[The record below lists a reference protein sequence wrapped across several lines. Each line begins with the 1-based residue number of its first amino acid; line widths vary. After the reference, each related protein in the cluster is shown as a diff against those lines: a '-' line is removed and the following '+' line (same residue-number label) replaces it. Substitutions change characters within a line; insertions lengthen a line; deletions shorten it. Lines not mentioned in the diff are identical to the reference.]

1 MRLTPR
7 GPRPGQVFGPEA
19 RPAQRDQARPR
30 FVPAEGG
37 SQARQELRERLDEAW
52 QRAREACSSIE
63 PPR

>member
-19 RPAQRDQARPR
+19 RPPKGTRRPR